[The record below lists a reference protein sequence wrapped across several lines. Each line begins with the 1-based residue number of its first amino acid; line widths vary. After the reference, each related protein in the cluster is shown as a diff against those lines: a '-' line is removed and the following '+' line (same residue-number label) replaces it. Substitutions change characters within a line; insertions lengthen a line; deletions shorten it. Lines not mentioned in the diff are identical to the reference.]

1 MKEVSEDTIVG
12 LSLKTIGAIVGG
24 VAVIT
29 LGYFDLKADIELA
42 KELPPPEVGRTE
54 YDLKDQLVR
63 ETIMNTKSDVED
75 IKTQLDKI
83 EERLFEIR

>member
-63 ETIMNTKSDVED
+63 ETIME
-75 IKTQLDKI
+75 Q
-83 EERLFEIR
+83 RLFELR

>member
-63 ETIMNTKSDVED
+63 ETIMNTKSDVEE

-83 EERLFEIR
+83 DERLFEIR

>member
-1 MKEVSEDTIVG
+1 MKEVSENTIVG

-63 ETIMNTKSDVED
+63 ETIMNTKSDVEE
-75 IKTQLDKI
+75 IKNQLDKI